1 MTYGSFKAT
10 IDIFDTQEISKQ
22 FPFAEEIKVGISGSK
37 SAERLCELMFN
48 DNVVTSRRSTIMQLA
63 VETFLTVS
71 LDQTCTLNSERK

>member
-10 IDIFDTQEISKQ
+10 IDIFDTEEISKR
-22 FPFAEEIKVGISGSK
+22 FPFAEEITVEISGSK